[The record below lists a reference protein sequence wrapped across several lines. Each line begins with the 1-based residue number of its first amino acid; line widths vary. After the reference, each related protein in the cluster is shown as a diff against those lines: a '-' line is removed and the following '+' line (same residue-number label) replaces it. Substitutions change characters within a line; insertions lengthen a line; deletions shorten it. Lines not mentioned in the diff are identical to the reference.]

1 MYVHIFQRSTLK
13 CLEMS
18 VPGMTLD
25 SPETEEKP
33 QGSVVVVSGPVQG
46 MNSRSPVQSW
56 ESFIGN
62 EVGFSSF
69 STVCYQTSPP
79 RPPPWLGCSQL
90 GSQDSP
96 GRRGLK
102 R

>member
-18 VPGMTLD
+18 NPGMTLD

-46 MNSRSPVQSW
+46 MNSRSPV
-56 ESFIGN
+56 
-62 EVGFSSF
+62 
-69 STVCYQTSPP
+69 
-79 RPPPWLGCSQL
+79 
-90 GSQDSP
+90 
-96 GRRGLK
+96 
-102 R
+102 

>member
-18 VPGMTLD
+18 NPGMTLD

-33 QGSVVVVSGPVQG
+33 QGSIVVVSGPVQG

-56 ESFIGN
+56 ESLGMKLAFLP
-62 EVGFSSF
+62 
-69 STVCYQTSPP
+69 SPLSVARQAHP
-79 RPPPWLGCSQL
+79 DPHHG
-90 GSQDSP
+90 
-96 GRRGLK
+96 
-102 R
+102 